1 MPELTWM
8 GKDKVIT
15 HHLDVPYRVLD
26 RQYSFDESGKHD
38 AGNGSEN
45 MIIHGDN
52 LEALKALLPQY
63 EGKVN
68 CIYIDPPYNTG
79 NEGWVYNDNVNDPRI
94 KKWLGEVVGKEE
106 EDLTRHDKWLCMMY
120 PRLRLLSKLLAEDGV
135 LIASMSIHE
144 LHYFLQVLKEIFST
158 KQVIPVTVQTSG
170 GKSNKGFN
178 HQAEFL
184 IFVAPTSFNPNSYR
198 ASKNTYSSAYHGM
211 NLAGFNQVNRPNQA
225 YPIYINNE
233 GAIIGVGSSLK
244 ERVADGSFTGNLGD
258 FEFDYREGP
267 EGTATVWPVTAKG
280 VPCVWRLQPKRLL
293 KEWSRGYIK
302 VVPSRDKTENQ
313 WAVQYLSD
321 GILKKIS
328 SGEFITYKI
337 SDNPEI
343 PTVEISNYETSGAT
357 IPTLWFEKEY
367 FTTRGS
373 ELIREIFGSKDSF
386 NFPKPID
393 IVQEAIGR
401 VSKKDSIILD
411 SFAGSGTT
419 AHGVLNLNKDDG
431 GNRKFILVEL
441 DEYAETVTAHRIR
454 KVITGYQDI
463 DGDLVEG
470 TGGNFSFYKLGSP
483 ILVNDELNPTVP
495 LEKLREYIWFTETQ
509 EKYDTAS
516 TSIHQDYLG
525 RSTARTAYF
534 FAFHPDQPTALSKEY
549 LATFP
554 EACRAESYVVYAD
567 TCLLTNEELATFN
580 ITFKKIPRDV
590 THL

>member
-1 MPELTWM
+1 ME
-8 GKDKVIT
+8 
-15 HHLDVPYRVLD
+15 Y
-26 RQYSFDESGKHD
+26 
-38 AGNGSEN
+38 
-45 MIIHGDN
+45 
-52 LEALKALLPQY
+52 
-63 EGKVN
+63 
-68 CIYIDPPYNTG
+68 
-79 NEGWVYNDNVNDPRI
+79 
-94 KKWLGEVVGKEE
+94 
-106 EDLTRHDKWLCMMY
+106 
-120 PRLRLLSKLLAEDGV
+120 
-135 LIASMSIHE
+135 
-144 LHYFLQVLKEIFST
+144 
-158 KQVIPVTVQTSG
+158 
-170 GKSNKGFN
+170 
-178 HQAEFL
+178 
-184 IFVAPTSFNPNSYR
+184 
-198 ASKNTYSSAYHGM
+198 
-211 NLAGFNQVNRPNQA
+211 
-225 YPIYINNE
+225 
-233 GAIIGVGSSLK
+233 
-244 ERVADGSFTGNLGD
+244 
-258 FEFDYREGP
+258 
-267 EGTATVWPVTAKG
+267 
-280 VPCVWRLQPKRLL
+280 
-293 KEWSRGYIK
+293 
-302 VVPSRDKTENQ
+302 
-313 WAVQYLSD
+313 
-321 GILKKIS
+321 LKKIS